1 MNLIEIKERYD
12 YDKLDGDFYEAVYC
26 GDPIQRVEDLRCLI
40 VEVDRYKNIV
50 KSKSPRKWEI
60 TNWIDR
66 CNKAEA
72 EVEQLNNRSLDM
84 QAGWVTKYQKDEAD
98 KAKLTDFISEVSIS
112 ADRAWLRKKAE
123 KLLDEF

>member
-1 MNLIEIKERYD
+1 MDIADIKKRYD

-26 GDPIQRVEDLRCLI
+26 GDPIQRVEDLRWLI
-40 VEVDRYKNIV
+40 VEVERYKNIV

-72 EVEQLNNRSLDM
+72 EVEQLQAVFDM
-84 QAGWVTKYQKDEAD
+84 QQTRMGKATKLWQQVTGTHHTLPD
-98 KAKLTDFISEVSIS
+98 LGV
-112 ADRAWLRKKAE
+112 
-123 KLLDEF
+123 LLDWLMDRTRR